1 MASRNSFIG
10 EILHYTAVR
19 YRLNGSGNLQTF
31 LRSLDNINNIQLIDI
46 IMSAL
51 TNREPTILS
60 NFIDQRAQIEIKTTL
75 IDETFTISKMMIFVK
90 PIASEYPR

>member
-1 MASRNSFIG
+1 VAKNSFIG

-19 YRLNGSGNLQTF
+19 YRLNGSGNLETF
-31 LRSLDNINNIQLIDI
+31 LRSLDDINNVQLTNIA
-46 IMSAL
+46 MSSL

-60 NFIDQRAQIEIKTTL
+60 NFIDQRAQIEVRTVL
-75 IDETFTISKMMIFVK
+75 INEIFTISRMMIFVK